1 MIFMQNCGYTIITV
15 ILTSLQVFKVS
26 LKALLMSEFTRHFWR
41 LNSELQFSKSGCMH
55 KYFLEFPF
63 LWGLVLGG
71 NGIGFFSRLFK
82 WLNFEVQD
90 QDTGY

>member
-1 MIFMQNCGYTIITV
+1 VVTIITV

-26 LKALLMSEFTRHFWR
+26 LKALLNVRIHKTFLET
-41 LNSELQFSKSGCMH
+41 ELQFSKSGCVH

-71 NGIGFFSRLFK
+71 IGIGFFIVDF
-82 WLNFEVQD
+82 LN
-90 QDTGY
+90 G

>member
-1 MIFMQNCGYTIITV
+1 MY
-15 ILTSLQVFKVS
+15 
-26 LKALLMSEFTRHFWR
+26 EFTRHFWR

-71 NGIGFFSRLFK
+71 IGIGFFIVDF
-82 WLNFEVQD
+82 LN
-90 QDTGY
+90 G